1 MHRPYQEEWS
11 GHFLVALRHPQAV
24 DRGVFQARQCRFSDA
39 FSTVFQAQI
48 YRFSGAEMLCQA
60 FAKQEFPRVFE
71 ALNFLT

>member
-1 MHRPYQEEWS
+1 MHRPCQEGWS
-11 GHFLVALRHPQAV
+11 GHFLVTLRRPRAV

-48 YRFSGAEMLCQA
+48 YRFSGAEVLCQT
-60 FAKQEFPRVFE
+60 FVKQKFLRVFE